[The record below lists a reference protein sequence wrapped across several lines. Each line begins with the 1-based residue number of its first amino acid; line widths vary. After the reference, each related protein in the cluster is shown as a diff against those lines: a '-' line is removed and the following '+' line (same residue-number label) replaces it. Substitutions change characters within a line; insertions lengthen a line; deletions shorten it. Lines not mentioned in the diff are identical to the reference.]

1 MERTS
6 GMKQGLKLAA
16 TSFFLMAALLST
28 GCSSNMLMNPVS
40 NTQGQ
45 GTVAN
50 QGGQIS
56 NPGGQISHPGGHLS
70 NP

>member
-1 MERTS
+1 MERNG
-6 GMKQGLKLAA
+6 GMKKGLKLAA
-16 TSFFLMAALLST
+16 VSFFLMAALLST

-56 NPGGQISHPGGHLS
+56 NPGGQISHPGGQIS

>member
-45 GTVAN
+45 GTVVNPA
-50 QGGQIS
+50 GQPS
-56 NPGGQISHPGGHLS
+56 NPAGQRS

>member
-1 MERTS
+1 MERN
-6 GMKQGLKLAA
+6 GGLKKGLKLAA
-16 TSFFLMAALLST
+16 VSFFLMAALLST

-40 NTQGQ
+40 NNTQGQ

-50 QGGQIS
+50 PAGQPS
-56 NPGGQISHPGGHLS
+56 NPAGQPS

>member
-1 MERTS
+1 MERN
-6 GMKQGLKLAA
+6 GGLKKGLKVVAV
-16 TSFFLMAALLST
+16 SFFLMAALLST

-50 QGGQIS
+50 PAGQPS
-56 NPGGQISHPGGHLS
+56 NPAGQPS